1 MRILIATAGVLSP
14 DPVARFVACLANKE
28 AAVSVITVIQVPR
41 SFLEDLRSETWH
53 PLSADGP
60 AGAGWSNEEDALIAR
75 YVEERGHRITEPLL
89 NALKAAGVEAGEKHL
104 EGEDPAET
112 IITAATEMDADLV
125 ILGATKHLFEDWES
139 VSARVLRD
147 ISRPVLVVPAQPRP
161 DPEEILG

>member
-1 MRILIATAGVLSP
+1 VRILIATAGVLSP
-14 DPVARFVACLANKE
+14 DPVARFVARLANKE

-53 PLSADGP
+53 PLSEDGP
-60 AGAGWSNEEDALIAR
+60 AGAGWSKEEDALITR

-112 IITAATEMDADLV
+112 IIAAATEMDADLV

-147 ISRPVLVVPAQPRP
+147 ISRSVLVVPAQPRP